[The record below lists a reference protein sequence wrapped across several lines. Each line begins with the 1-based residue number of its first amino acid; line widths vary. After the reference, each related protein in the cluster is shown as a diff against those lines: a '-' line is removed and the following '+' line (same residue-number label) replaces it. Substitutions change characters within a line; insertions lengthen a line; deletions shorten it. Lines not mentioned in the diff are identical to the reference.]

1 MCPDLPGTSLGSCH
15 PPGRHSLQ
23 IFRQISRDFSK
34 ATVSI
39 WNLKLIVDNFLTCMS
54 PAICKACI
62 TGPFWKAWL
71 GRQCFFFPQPSL
83 QVSRFAEARVVFRD
97 LERAQYSA
105 KSQGNWGGS
114 LDSYRAAWG
123 PSLSRLQGRGGSASF
138 TYHLWKGP
146 ICQGSFLPALGR
158 G

>member
-1 MCPDLPGTSLGSCH
+1 MCPDLPGTSH
-15 PPGRHSLQ
+15 PPGRHSRQ

-34 ATVSI
+34 PTLSI
-39 WNLKLIVDNFLTCMS
+39 WNLKLIVDAFLTCTP
-54 PAICKACI
+54 PAICRVCI
-62 TGPFWKAWL
+62 TGPFCRAWL

-97 LERAQYSA
+97 LERAQRSA
-105 KSQGNWGGS
+105 ELQGTWVGS
-114 LDSYRAAWG
+114 LDNYRAAWG
-123 PSLSRLQGRGGSASF
+123 PSLSTLQGRGGSTSF